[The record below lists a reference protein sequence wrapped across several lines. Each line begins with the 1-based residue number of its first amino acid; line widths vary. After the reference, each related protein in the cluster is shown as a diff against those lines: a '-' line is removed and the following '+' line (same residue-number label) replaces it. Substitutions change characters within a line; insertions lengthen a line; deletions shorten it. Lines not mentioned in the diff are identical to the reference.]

1 MAIFAENI
9 KLSVSDQIITGSHE
23 PDGVLNDV
31 LIFSKLFEEEMWY
44 LTNFFYFQ
52 GNYRFSYAVED
63 NYSGNQFGHTE
74 NRDGAG
80 TTAGEYHVR
89 LPDGRIQT
97 VEYTVDY
104 RGYHATVFYEGVT
117 GPSAPAQFVHQQHE
131 PVIYLGAPDHVTT
144 SLQEPHYASLNSVY
158 NDFPA
163 PSPPPYLASYSLPQP
178 HYVPFSDSHNIP
190 LASYILPQAKCK
202 LKF

>member
-1 MAIFAENI
+1 M
-9 KLSVSDQIITGSHE
+9 
-23 PDGVLNDV
+23 
-31 LIFSKLFEEEMWY
+31 
-44 LTNFFYFQ
+44 
-52 GNYRFSYAVED
+52 ED

-104 RGYHATVFYEGVT
+104 RGYHANVFYEGQVT
-117 GPSAPAQFVHQQHE
+117 GPISPLAQFVHQ
-131 PVIYLGAPDHVTT
+131 PVIYLGANDHVTPI
-144 SLQEPHYASLNSVY
+144 SHQEPHYAGLNSVY

-163 PSPPPYLASYSLPQP
+163 PAPPPYLASYSLPPQP

>member
-1 MAIFAENI
+1 MR
-9 KLSVSDQIITGSHE
+9 
-23 PDGVLNDV
+23 NDH
-31 LIFSKLFEEEMWY
+31 
-44 LTNFFYFQ
+44 FFCLQ

-104 RGYHATVFYEGVT
+104 RGYHANVFYEGVT
-117 GPSAPAQFVHQQHE
+117 GPTALAQFVHQQHQ
-131 PVIYLGAPDHVTT
+131 PVIYLGANDHVTT
-144 SLQEPHYASLNSVY
+144 SLQEPHYAGLNSVY

>member
-1 MAIFAENI
+1 MMI
-9 KLSVSDQIITGSHE
+9 
-23 PDGVLNDV
+23 
-31 LIFSKLFEEEMWY
+31 
-44 LTNFFYFQ
+44 TNFFFCFQ

-104 RGYHATVFYEGVT
+104 RGYHANVFYEGVT
-117 GPSAPAQFVHQQHE
+117 GPSAPAQFVHQ
-131 PVIYLGAPDHVTT
+131 PVIYLGANDHVTT
-144 SLQEPHYASLNSVY
+144 NSLQEPHYAGLNSVY
-158 NDFPA
+158 NDYPA
-163 PSPPPYLASYSLPQP
+163 PYLASYSLPQP

>member
-1 MAIFAENI
+1 MM
-9 KLSVSDQIITGSHE
+9 IT
-23 PDGVLNDV
+23 
-31 LIFSKLFEEEMWY
+31 
-44 LTNFFYFQ
+44 FFFFQ

-89 LPDGRIQT
+89 LPDGRVQT

-104 RGYHATVFYEGVT
+104 RGYHANVFYEGEI
-117 GPSAPAQFVHQQHE
+117 GPHPTPAHFVHHE
-131 PVIYLGAPDHVTT
+131 QPVIYLGANYHVT
-144 SLQEPHYASLNSVY
+144 SPQRPHYPSLNSVY
-158 NDFPA
+158 SDFP
-163 PSPPPYLASYSLPQP
+163 SSPPYLAPYSVPQP

>member
-1 MAIFAENI
+1 MR
-9 KLSVSDQIITGSHE
+9 
-23 PDGVLNDV
+23 NDH
-31 LIFSKLFEEEMWY
+31 
-44 LTNFFYFQ
+44 FFWLQ

-89 LPDGRIQT
+89 LPDGRVQT

-104 RGYHATVFYEGVT
+104 RGYHANVFYHGDSVGVT
-117 GPSAPAQFVHQQHE
+117 APTQFVHEPLE
-131 PVIYLGAPDHVTT
+131 PVIYLGQHPGVTS
-144 SLQEPHYASLNSVY
+144 SLQPQYPGLNSVY
-158 NDFPA
+158 TDFTSPTPA
-163 PSPPPYLASYSLPQP
+163 PPPFLASYSVPQT

>member
-1 MAIFAENI
+1 M
-9 KLSVSDQIITGSHE
+9 
-23 PDGVLNDV
+23 
-31 LIFSKLFEEEMWY
+31 
-44 LTNFFYFQ
+44 
-52 GNYRFSYAVED
+52 ED

-89 LPDGRIQT
+89 LPDGRVQT

-104 RGYHATVFYEGVT
+104 RGYHANVFYQGESVGLT
-117 GPSAPAQFVHQQHE
+117 APTQFVHQQ
-131 PVIYLGAPDHVTT
+131 PVIYLGHDLGNAVT
-144 SLQEPHYASLNSVY
+144 SLQPRPPPQPSLNSVY
-158 NDFPA
+158 TDLAPA
-163 PSPPPYLASYSLPQP
+163 PAPFLAAYSLPQP
-178 HYVPFSDSHNIP
+178 HYVPFSDVHNIP

>member
-1 MAIFAENI
+1 M
-9 KLSVSDQIITGSHE
+9 
-23 PDGVLNDV
+23 
-31 LIFSKLFEEEMWY
+31 
-44 LTNFFYFQ
+44 
-52 GNYRFSYAVED
+52 ED
-63 NYSGNQFGHTE
+63 NYSGNEFGHTE

-89 LPDGRIQT
+89 LPDGRLQT

-104 RGYHATVFYEGVT
+104 RGYHATVIYHGNT
-117 GPSAPAQFVHQQHE
+117 PGPSAPAKLAHE
-131 PVIYLGAPDHVTT
+131 PLIAPGVT
-144 SLQEPHYASLNSVY
+144 SLTSLPSLSSLSPAY
-158 NDFPA
+158 NTAFTYPT
-163 PSPPPYLASYSLPQP
+163 PPPYLAPYSVAQP